1 MKIIVQIAGTTAG
14 ITTLEPKPVFTQEY
28 FTLPPDGENCT
39 VYPAIVDTDVYVIPQ
54 QSRQDNQ
61 FIHGDSFLLYCNDTI
76 STPMIWFT
84 FCWDSRWY
92 PDPAQRF
99 CYKTCNAP
107 SVSSNVLHTRSDTGE
122 TSYTYYLHG
131 NTIDFSCTAPDRST
145 LIGPTSSMCRDG
157 TWDPASVPTCD
168 VITSMEST
176 TDMTEQ
182 LVSETPNPSSWA
194 TSVPTKSGS
203 DATSASVSETV
214 STLDNVSHMTSVRR
228 TKQTEGLT
236 TLAQTPVQTESDQ
249 TDQPTSA
256 TDGDD
261 VTIGT
266 LMTTVYGASTLDT
279 ETTAMTSH
287 TIRSD
292 TVTET
297 KPTTFTFLSYKP
309 TEYLT
314 SVNVNPTIATRI
326 TTNDPMTTA
335 RYLSDLY
342 STLDSTSKPAEPDK
356 KTTLTSKLETST
368 TNPLTTETKE
378 PGCVLPADFDP
389 DITLSLTKDRYD
401 VSDFIIMY
409 CPPPPYTT
417 VGGIFSQCTEI
428 GWLPDISDKACYD
441 PVCTLPTDLDP
452 DIIVNPLKDDYIL
465 DDFILLYCP
474 PIPYATRGTAF
485 SLCIDGKWDPNISDN
500 ACYAPCDPPAVSVP
514 VTYTLSTGL
523 YRSER
528 YTHDSVLE
536 FTCSSGLLDGP
547 AGLACID
554 GSWNPDVL
562 PTCPVSETLFPA
574 STLEPQPVF
583 TQEYFTLPPDGQ
595 NCTTY
600 PTILDD
606 DIHVI
611 PQQSR
616 LDNQFIHGDSFLL
629 YCNETIST
637 PMIWFT
643 FCWDS
648 RWYPDPAQRFCYKTC
663 NAPSVPSN
671 VLHTRSDTGETSDTY
686 YLHGNTID
694 FSCTAPDRSTLIGP
708 TSSMCRDGTWD
719 PASVPTCE
727 VSSTTGSFLT
737 TPLLTNVPVI
747 TSMDSTT
754 DMTQPLGSETP
765 NPSSE
770 RYTSPSVTDSSSMPR
785 TQMVITSN
793 ATPMSPKTNPSTWV
807 TSVPTESGTD
817 ATSANVR
824 ETVSTLDYVSHMTS
838 VRRTNQ
844 TEGLT
849 TIAPTPVQTESDQTD
864 QPTSA
869 TASDGITFGTS
880 VTTVYDA
887 STLATETT
895 TMTSPTTRSDTVKE
909 TQPPIFTSIQYKPTE
924 YTTSV
929 YVRKTTLLTSE
940 LETSTINPLTT
951 EDQETSSTAPFVS
964 PAQTSTNGRTG
975 GTESLTTNQQP
986 SITSDESATNQQ
998 PSITSDESA
1007 TNQQPSITSDESATN
1022 QQPSITSDESA
1033 TNQQPSIT
1041 SDEPIPHLTVDHS
1054 TTTTD
1059 TNTDHTLDGLTSKQV
1074 SFMPSS
1080 GTSDMIS
1087 TSYFEAYS
1095 TGPFVTDDTQT
1106 NPVSTEQTGTN
1117 DISTKSLPTSTA
1129 ATTALDSFT
1138 TPFISSESTLEQQ
1151 TIEPTKS
1158 LTTQT
1163 SHSTTT
1169 TANPSSAPTIG
1180 NTVDGA
1186 TDQPKVTSET
1196 EAATQKTTYMLRT
1209 TEKGIAEGTTKTPAE
1224 ATEQSTTAKR
1234 VTTSQQETT
1243 QGTGHPGDN
1252 QN

>member
-1 MKIIVQIAGTTAG
+1 
-14 ITTLEPKPVFTQEY
+14 
-28 FTLPPDGENCT
+28 
-39 VYPAIVDTDVYVIPQ
+39 
-54 QSRQDNQ
+54 
-61 FIHGDSFLLYCNDTI
+61 
-76 STPMIWFT
+76 
-84 FCWDSRWY
+84 
-92 PDPAQRF
+92 
-99 CYKTCNAP
+99 
-107 SVSSNVLHTRSDTGE
+107 
-122 TSYTYYLHG
+122 
-131 NTIDFSCTAPDRST
+131 
-145 LIGPTSSMCRDG
+145 
-157 TWDPASVPTCD
+157 
-168 VITSMEST
+168 
-176 TDMTEQ
+176 
-182 LVSETPNPSSWA
+182 
-194 TSVPTKSGS
+194 
-203 DATSASVSETV
+203 
-214 STLDNVSHMTSVRR
+214 
-228 TKQTEGLT
+228 
-236 TLAQTPVQTESDQ
+236 
-249 TDQPTSA
+249 
-256 TDGDD
+256 
-261 VTIGT
+261 
-266 LMTTVYGASTLDT
+266 
-279 ETTAMTSH
+279 
-287 TIRSD
+287 
-292 TVTET
+292 
-297 KPTTFTFLSYKP
+297 
-309 TEYLT
+309 
-314 SVNVNPTIATRI
+314 
-326 TTNDPMTTA
+326 
-335 RYLSDLY
+335 
-342 STLDSTSKPAEPDK
+342 
-356 KTTLTSKLETST
+356 
-368 TNPLTTETKE
+368 
-378 PGCVLPADFDP
+378 
-389 DITLSLTKDRYD
+389 
-401 VSDFIIMY
+401 
-409 CPPPPYTT
+409 
-417 VGGIFSQCTEI
+417 
-428 GWLPDISDKACYD
+428 
-441 PVCTLPTDLDP
+441 
-452 DIIVNPLKDDYIL
+452 
-465 DDFILLYCP
+465 
-474 PIPYATRGTAF
+474 
-485 SLCIDGKWDPNISDN
+485 
-500 ACYAPCDPPAVSVP
+500 
-514 VTYTLSTGL
+514 
-523 YRSER
+523 
-528 YTHDSVLE
+528 
-536 FTCSSGLLDGP
+536 
-547 AGLACID
+547 
-554 GSWNPDVL
+554 
-562 PTCPVSETLFPA
+562 
-574 STLEPQPVF
+574 
-583 TQEYFTLPPDGQ
+583 
-595 NCTTY
+595 
-600 PTILDD
+600 
-606 DIHVI
+606 
-611 PQQSR
+611 
-616 LDNQFIHGDSFLL
+616 
-629 YCNETIST
+629 
-637 PMIWFT
+637 MIWFT

-1243 QGTGHPGDN
+1243 QGTETTANWWVIFLGGVGAASLFLLLASCTGLIYMIFKKRRKKDQQRFESSDTSASGSSDTNVNYNPGATTITDPEDPTSTTIGQPSPEVPTEDATTLEIDRPTLGITEGATTTPAEETKWSTTVKRATTDQRVTTQGPVSAETTSSWWVIFLGSVGAASLFLLLASCTGFIFAMVFKERRKMHHKGFESSDSSAPGSLEFN
-1252 QN
+1252 VTYNPGATTITDPEDPAMFHY